1 MVSEEQTLPYYSR
14 VLHRFIFFIIIIL
27 LFFSFYFFYFFK
39 VKNIYQDNIIINI
52 PQGSKLIEISNLI
65 LKNNNLLE
73 KKIYLYYL
81 VIWDKYFDK
90 INYGEFEID
99 ENHNLIDITYIL
111 SNPSNVYHEF
121 TIVDGW
127 QEYQINEL
135 LIQANFKD
143 IKDIEYNTVLADTYY
158 YQLHNSFQ
166 EIYKYMKK
174 TKESFFNKYENNILL
189 NKYDQN
195 QIITISS
202 LIEKEGIDDND
213 KKLISSVIFNR
224 LNKKMKLQ
232 IDASTIFAITQGKY
246 KLNRK
251 LTLEDL
257 KIKDEYN
264 TYYVQGLPPKP
275 ICFVSRK
282 TIEIVLENYI
292 SDYLFYFYDN
302 NLKKHIYSKSFNEH
316 KIKLNQYRS
325 SK

>member
-1 MVSEEQTLPYYSR
+1 M
-14 VLHRFIFFIIIIL
+14 
-27 LFFSFYFFYFFK
+27 
-39 VKNIYQDNIIINI
+39 
-52 PQGSKLIEISNLI
+52 
-65 LKNNNLLE
+65 
-73 KKIYLYYL
+73 
-81 VIWDKYFDK
+81 
-90 INYGEFEID
+90 
-99 ENHNLIDITYIL
+99 
-111 SNPSNVYHEF
+111 
-121 TIVDGW
+121 
-127 QEYQINEL
+127 
-135 LIQANFKD
+135 
-143 IKDIEYNTVLADTYY
+143 
-158 YQLHNSFQ
+158 
-166 EIYKYMKK
+166 
-174 TKESFFNKYENNILL
+174 L

-202 LIEKEGIDDND
+202 LVEKEGINEND

-232 IDASTIFAITQGKY
+232 IDASTIFAITKGEY

-257 KIKDEYN
+257 KIKNEYN